1 MLHVQCLVLDAVA
14 GTPSESFIRI
24 LICTWQKMQH
34 LITALL
40 ASTFSPASLPALR
53 HAPAASRR
61 LVEVELPELLQQL
74 LASCSPSSPWPQ
86 AGSPDMLPALA
97 HPCWEGT
104 QQLIAD
110 VFEVLGLLCGVAVR
124 ACTRSADPLMVLL
137 QLASPK
143 VMAACTTYMQ
153 QLWQAHEE
161 DAAAGQQAGGGT
173 AASHAFAGAVAAFS
187 GCYSLLAAAVDAQ
200 QGLKQLESQLAGSL
214 CSTGF
219 LPVAVQLL
227 LAATSAPGVQSSS
240 DALQLHCQRAGWQ
253 LLTLALFLSGG
264 DIAISPNSVEV
275 RIGQHIPSSV
285 LAARMR
291 QEAAAPASAGV
302 GAAVAAA
309 AAASAAT
316 AAAKE
321 EATGVPLAAM
331 QEQLLAP
338 QVLLF
343 LQERLYHAV
352 KEMRGNSD
360 GGSSCLAGVARPSSP
375 ELLAAAT
382 AGGPQEQQP
391 LPLLPGRCVPDDQ
404 DVLAAAL
411 RTLRCW
417 RALLASPSGPCLP
430 LASSRGVA
438 LLLAV
443 LNGALAESIK
453 DGSSERQAL
462 RGRLVRAAV
471 HCLQL
476 LCGCVG
482 PEVLGEQLHGLTSAL
497 SSVVSAGGA
506 YWDAHKRVIKS
517 ADLPYTGQVRV
528 GLWRAVHCAVFGG
541 RGRHCSRSCR
551 GVGTCG
557 GAALG

>member
-1 MLHVQCLVLDAVA
+1 L
-14 GTPSESFIRI
+14 S
-24 LICTWQKMQH
+24 
-34 LITALL
+34 LL
-40 ASTFSPASLPALR
+40 ALHYAC
-53 HAPAASRR
+53 AADRR

-86 AGSPDMLPALA
+86 TDSSALLPALA
-97 HPCWEGT
+97 HSCWDGT

-110 VFEVLGLLCGVAVR
+110 VFDVLSLLCGVAVR
-124 ACTRSADPLMVLL
+124 ACTRSADPLMVLV
-137 QLASPK
+137 QLSSAK

-153 QLWQAHEE
+153 QLWQAHE
-161 DAAAGQQAGGGT
+161 AAAAADDQLPGWGT

-187 GCYSLLAAAVDAQ
+187 SCYSLLAAAVDAQ
-200 QGLKQLESQLAGSL
+200 QGLEQLECQLAGSL

-240 DALQLHCQRAGWQ
+240 DTLQLHCQRAGWQ
-253 LLTLALFLSGG
+253 LLTLTLFLSGG
-264 DIAISPNSVEV
+264 DVAISPNSVEV
-275 RIGQHIPSSV
+275 RVGQHIPSSV

-291 QEAAAPASAGV
+291 QEAAGPAAGV

-309 AAASAAT
+309 AAASAAS
-316 AAAKE
+316 AAAEE
-321 EATGVPLAAM
+321 EATGMPLAAM

-360 GGSSCLAGVARPSSP
+360 GGSSSLAGVARPSSP

-382 AGGPQEQQP
+382 SGGPQEQQP

-417 RALLASPSGPCLP
+417 RALLASPAGPCLP
-430 LASSRGVA
+430 LASSRGVT
-438 LLLAV
+438 LMLAV
-443 LNGALAESIK
+443 LSGALAESIK
-453 DGSSERQAL
+453 DGSSERQSL
-462 RGRLVRAAV
+462 RGRLVRVAV

-476 LCGCVG
+476 LCGCVA

-517 ADLPYTGQVRV
+517 ADLPYTGQVRTRCCV
-528 GLWRAVHCAVFGG
+528 QGAGCRGCVAGLVVQVPLVVYVQVPRCNAVFKHSMPCLAARAVEQHG
-541 RGRHCSRSCR
+541 
-551 GVGTCG
+551 
-557 GAALG
+557 

>member
-1 MLHVQCLVLDAVA
+1 
-14 GTPSESFIRI
+14 
-24 LICTWQKMQH
+24 
-34 LITALL
+34 
-40 ASTFSPASLPALR
+40 
-53 HAPAASRR
+53 
-61 LVEVELPELLQQL
+61 VEVELPELLQQL

-86 AGSPDMLPALA
+86 TDSSDLLPALA
-97 HPCWEGT
+97 HPCWDGT

-110 VFEVLGLLCGVAVR
+110 VFDVLSLLCGVAVR
-124 ACTRSADPLMVLL
+124 ACTRSADPLMVLV
-137 QLASPK
+137 QLSSAK

-153 QLWQAHEE
+153 QLWQAHEAS
-161 DAAAGQQAGGGT
+161 AAADDQLPGGGT

-187 GCYSLLAAAVDAQ
+187 SCYSLLAAAVDAQ
-200 QGLKQLESQLAGSL
+200 QNLEQLECQLAGSL

-227 LAATSAPGVQSSS
+227 LAATSAPGAQSSS
-240 DALQLHCQRAGWQ
+240 DTLQLHCQRAGWQ
-253 LLTLALFLSGG
+253 LLTLTLFLSGG

-275 RIGQHIPSSV
+275 RVGQHIPSSV

-291 QEAAAPASAGV
+291 QEAAGPAAGV

-309 AAASAAT
+309 AAASAAST
-316 AAAKE
+316 AAKE
-321 EATGVPLAAM
+321 EATGMPLAAM

-360 GGSSCLAGVARPSSP
+360 GGSSSLAGVARPSSP

-382 AGGPQEQQP
+382 SGGLQEQQP

-417 RALLASPSGPCLP
+417 RALLASPAGPCLP
-430 LASSRGVA
+430 LASSRGVT
-438 LLLAV
+438 LMLAV

-453 DGSSERQAL
+453 DGSSERQSL
-462 RGRLVRAAV
+462 RGRLVRVAV

-476 LCGCVG
+476 LCGCVA

-506 YWDAHKRVIKS
+506 SWDAHKRVIKS
-517 ADLPYTGQVRV
+517 ADLPYTGQVRTR
-528 GLWRAVHCAVFGG
+528 LCAAGF
-541 RGRHCSRSCR
+541 
-551 GVGTCG
+551 
-557 GAALG
+557 